1 VIGRAANK
9 CGGVV
14 VEELLGH
21 SPPFPIADF
30 WFEEY
35 GIVAELK
42 VMEQDMFSNEDFI
55 QQTTDLYRTWVD
67 RGFDV
72 PIVLGSRPVSTKDI
86 PPECSIELLGL
97 IKAKIKNAFL
107 RKANKQIRSTK
118 KKLGKPDSFGLLLLG
133 NDGSM
138 GFHPSLIANLLH
150 HSLANQYRSIEG
162 VIYFT
167 GNCKAKFPGFLEP
180 AYYWANMAVENRRP
194 LCSDFEKR
202 FRETWQLEVS
212 AATKE
217 WVMPVDLPRNDFD
230 YLDQVKLSRS

>member
-1 VIGRAANK
+1 MIGRAANK

-180 AYYWANMAVENRRP
+180 LTTGR
-194 LCSDFEKR
+194 
-202 FRETWQLEVS
+202 TWQLR
-212 AATKE
+212 TG
-217 WVMPVDLPRNDFD
+217 DLFVQISRNDSE
-230 YLDQVKLSRS
+230 KLGSLRFQLQQRSGSCQLICLVMTLITWIR